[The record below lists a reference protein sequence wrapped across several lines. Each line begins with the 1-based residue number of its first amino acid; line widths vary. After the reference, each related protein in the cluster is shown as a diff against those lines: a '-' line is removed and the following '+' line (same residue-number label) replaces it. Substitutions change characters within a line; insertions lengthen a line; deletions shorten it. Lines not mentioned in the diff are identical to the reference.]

1 MKKETILFIV
11 LFIVITLFSFLL
23 GKQVHDNKEL
33 KNNQRNLMSILK
45 EDTLL
50 RKENDSLRNRYFRD
64 SVNFAQKIRDTN
76 IVRIKYLI
84 LEEGLDKMSVDQK
97 ISYFYSRFENKVPD
111 SIEFKGDSVV
121 IPNELVGKADSLFL
135 ERDFYKEKSDTL
147 IVAINIAK
155 LALNSQLDISKNKE
169 EIINNQVSKINALN
183 KELLIVNEDRDN
195 ISKKLKRNRKIAIIS
210 TTGLISLT
218 SLLILL

>member
-33 KNNQRNLMSILK
+33 KNNQSNLMSILK

>member
-1 MKKETILFIV
+1 MKRETILKIV
-11 LFIVITLFSFLL
+11 LFIVIVLLSYLL
-23 GKQVHDNKEL
+23 GKQVHDNREL
-33 KNNQRNLMSILK
+33 VNKQNNLISILK

-50 RKENDSLRNRYFRD
+50 RKENDSLKSRYFRD

-76 IVRIKYLI
+76 IIRIKYLI
-84 LEEGLDKMSVDQK
+84 LEEGLDKMSIDQK
-97 ISYFYSRFENKVPD
+97 ISYFYSRFENEIPD
-111 SIEFKGDSVV
+111 SIEFKGDSIM
-121 IPNELVGKADSLFL
+121 IPTKLVCGADSLFL

-147 IVAINIAK
+147 VVAINIAK

-169 EIINNQVSKINALN
+169 EIINNQVSKINVLN
-183 KELLIVNEDRDN
+183 KELLMVNEDRDK